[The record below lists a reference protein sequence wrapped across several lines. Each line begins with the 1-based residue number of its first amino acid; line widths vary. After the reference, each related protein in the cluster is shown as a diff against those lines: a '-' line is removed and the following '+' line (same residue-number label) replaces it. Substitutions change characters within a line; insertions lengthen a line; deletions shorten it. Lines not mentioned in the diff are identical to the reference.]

1 MFDARAHAHRDGHP
15 RRALDGNARQGKVQL
30 SDALNKLT
38 DRERMT
44 SRCKSAAVAS
54 DIGVKYGLLYAQLA
68 LAMLAGEERD
78 EILAQLV
85 ELLAT
90 RLRKT

>member
-1 MFDARAHAHRDGHP
+1 MFGMHDMHTVMDILAE
-15 RRALDGNARQGKVQL
+15 LDGNARQGKVQL

-38 DRERMT
+38 DRERYLALQV
-44 SRCKSAAVAS
+44 RGKRY

-68 LAMLAGEERD
+68 LALAGEERD

-90 RLRKT
+90 RRRKT